1 MKVVNNGSV
10 NIKNCTLLECYNKN
24 AYSVL
29 EAKKQKQGNIAIMLS
44 CPYKYGK
51 FPFSCGN
58 TKEINKKYIYFTD
71 KAISAPKT
79 MNKNFIN

>member
-58 TKEINKKYIYFTD
+58 TKEINKKKIYIYIYILLIRQFLPQ
-71 KAISAPKT
+71 KL
-79 MNKNFIN
+79 